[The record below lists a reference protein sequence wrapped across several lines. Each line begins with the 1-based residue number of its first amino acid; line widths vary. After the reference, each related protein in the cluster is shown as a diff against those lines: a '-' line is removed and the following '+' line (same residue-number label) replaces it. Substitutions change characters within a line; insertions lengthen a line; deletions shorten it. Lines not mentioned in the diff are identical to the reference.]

1 MSRIVFVN
9 GDYVAERDAVV
20 SVFDRGFL
28 FADGVYEVT
37 AVIGGRLID
46 WDAHLA
52 RLERSLRELDI
63 TSPLDG
69 KSLRAMQDELI
80 RRNGLDEGAIYLQ
93 ITRGPADRDFAY
105 PADPHPGVVAFT
117 QARPIVDTKQAREGV
132 AVVTI
137 PDIRW
142 KRRDIKSISLL
153 PQAMG
158 KQEARCRGAYE
169 AWMIEDGLVTEGTS
183 SSAFIVDAAG
193 VLRTQPLGN
202 HILAGTLRRSVL
214 RLANETGIAIAER
227 PFTLD
232 EALGA
237 REAIMSAATAF
248 VLPVVS
254 IDGAPVGDGK
264 PGPVAG
270 ELRRLYLAEARCAE
284 AV

>member
-9 GDYVAERDAVV
+9 GDYVAEHDAVV

-28 FADGVYEVT
+28 FADGAYEVT

-46 WDAHLA
+46 WEAHLT
-52 RLERSLRELDI
+52 RLERSLRELDMP
-63 TSPLDG
+63 SPMDG
-69 KSLRAMQDELI
+69 KSLRALHDELI
-80 RRNGLDEGAIYLQ
+80 RRNHLDEGALYLQ
-93 ITRGPADRDFAY
+93 VTRGAADRDFAY
-105 PADPHPGVVAFT
+105 PADPHPSIVAFT
-117 QARPIVDTKQAREGV
+117 QARPIVDTKQARDGV

-158 KQEARCRGAYE
+158 KQEAKRRGAYE
-169 AWMIEDGLVTEGTS
+169 AWMIEDGFVTEGTS
-183 SSAFIVDAAG
+183 SSAFIVDPEG
-193 VLRTQPLGN
+193 VLRTQPLGS
-202 HILAGTLRRSVL
+202 HILAGTLRRSIL
-214 RLANETGIAIAER
+214 RLARETGIAIEER

-237 REAIMSAATAF
+237 RESIMSAATAF

-254 IDGAPVGDGK
+254 IDGTPVGDGE
-264 PGPVAG
+264 PGPVAR
-270 ELRRLYLAEARCAE
+270 ELRRLYLAEAL
-284 AV
+284 AVT

>member
-9 GDYVAERDAVV
+9 GDYMAEHDAVV

-37 AVIGGRLID
+37 AVIGSRLID
-46 WDAHLA
+46 WDSHLS
-52 RLERSLRELDI
+52 RLERSLRELDMS
-63 TSPLDG
+63 SPMDG
-69 KSLRAMQDELI
+69 RALRDMHNELI
-80 RRNGLDEGAIYLQ
+80 GRNSLDEGAIYLQ
-93 ITRGPADRDFAY
+93 VTRGPADRDFAY
-105 PADPHPGVVAFT
+105 PADPRPGVVAFT

-132 AVVTI
+132 TVATV

-158 KQEARCRGAYE
+158 KQEAKRRGAYE
-169 AWMIEDGLVTEGTS
+169 AWMIEDGFVTEGTS
-183 SSAFIVDAAG
+183 SSAFIVDADG
-193 VLRTQPLGN
+193 TLRTQPLGN
-202 HILAGTLRRSVL
+202 HILPGTLRRSVL
-214 RLANETGIAIAER
+214 RLARETGIAVEEK

-264 PGPVAG
+264 PGPIAR
-270 ELRRLYLAEARCAE
+270 ELRRLYLAEALVGE